1 MTGAGASGAAD
12 EAQGR
17 RGYWDEYY
25 TARADAR
32 RPLPSQ
38 FATFVA
44 NELDGPRRVIELGCG
59 TGRDSVFFALY
70 GHDVTGVDG
79 SPAAVRACQALN
91 DALGLSATFVAA
103 NIDDPALADQ
113 LAGGNGPRLVYAR
126 FFVHAIT
133 DAEEESLLDLAA
145 KITDPGDLLA
155 VEYRTLRDASGAK
168 VTEQH
173 YRRFVTPARF
183 DARALMKGFDAV
195 YNVEGFGFAKYKQDD
210 AYVARAIFTKR

>member
-1 MTGAGASGAAD
+1 LTGAGVEPVD

-25 TARADAR
+25 SARGDVQ

-44 NELDGPRRVIELGCG
+44 NELSGPHRVIEFGCG

-79 SPAAVRACQALN
+79 SPAAVRACEQLTK
-91 DALGLSATFVAA
+91 ALGLPATFIAA
-103 NIDDPALADQ
+103 NIDSGDLADR
-113 LAGGNGPRLVYAR
+113 LAGGEGPRLVYAR

-133 DAEEESLLDLAA
+133 DAEEESFLELAG

-168 VTEQH
+168 VTERH
-173 YRRFVTPARF
+173 FRRFVTPAEF

-210 AYVARAIFTKR
+210 AYVARAIFRKR